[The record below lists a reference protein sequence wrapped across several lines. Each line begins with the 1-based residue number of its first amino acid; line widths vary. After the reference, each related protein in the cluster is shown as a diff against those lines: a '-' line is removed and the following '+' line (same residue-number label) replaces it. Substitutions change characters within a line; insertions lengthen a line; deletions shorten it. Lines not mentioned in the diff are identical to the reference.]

1 MSSHISQSPFLLP
14 SQASLL
20 DFQDRDDAAEYTAVL
35 KEVLALFWEGIH
47 EPLTRTMGKYLEAT
61 DGAKSKSKLSTW
73 KLEDAE
79 YLIAHNNAAERPF
92 AIVKG
97 LMKMF
102 PSLKLSH
109 AAAIASAKVNGTFD
123 EDGDANLSDPRLQSV
138 CNSLCGIRKAKPGA
152 VTLMHRGFLSVD
164 LASCKAHRTGHRKNQ
179 EKANME
185 IAKGRVLKTNTAQ
198 QVVLHRTP
206 EAMQA
211 SLDSFGDVQG
221 HVWAK
226 S

>member
-1 MSSHISQSPFLLP
+1 
-14 SQASLL
+14 
-20 DFQDRDDAAEYTAVL
+20 
-35 KEVLALFWEGIH
+35 
-47 EPLTRTMGKYLEAT
+47 
-61 DGAKSKSKLSTW
+61 
-73 KLEDAE
+73 
-79 YLIAHNNAAERPF
+79 
-92 AIVKG
+92 
-97 LMKMF
+97 
-102 PSLKLSH
+102 
-109 AAAIASAKVNGTFD
+109 
-123 EDGDANLSDPRLQSV
+123 
-138 CNSLCGIRKAKPGA
+138 
-152 VTLMHRGFLSVD
+152 MHRGFLSVD